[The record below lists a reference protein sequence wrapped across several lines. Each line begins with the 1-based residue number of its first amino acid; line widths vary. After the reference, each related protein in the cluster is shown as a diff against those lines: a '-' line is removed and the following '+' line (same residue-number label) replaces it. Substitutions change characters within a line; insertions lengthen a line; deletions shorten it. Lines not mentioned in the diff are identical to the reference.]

1 MQVVSLKLWNYLSVQ
16 NEEVSLDRLNVLIGT
31 NASGKSNVMDA
42 LRFLRDAIRRDFQ
55 FAVASR
61 GGFVHLACKASEAR
75 DVRLVTK
82 FRDDDQVFE
91 WSVALSRRDFE
102 FKVREDVFL
111 LPQGQPP
118 QRLLERTEDGA
129 GWWWSGSEG
138 RVELKERPE
147 RSALAA
153 AAADASFPAR
163 AVADFVGGW
172 GFFDPNPGALRRA
185 STESDSP
192 ALAGYGQNL
201 AARLHTLKRTDRERF
216 ERIHSATRDI
226 LGVPEEIT
234 FRTFDDGGRVALL
247 FNETGLKYRI
257 HQAGGSNGTLRML
270 AITTALLGT
279 TRTLVGIEEPENYI
293 HPGALSAFT
302 EHVLRA
308 EHEAQIVI
316 TTHSPQLLDVLDLP
330 EAILLVRRTES
341 GTKVVG
347 ESDPQL
353 VRRALDA
360 SGFGL
365 GEWHETKGF
374 GGST

>member
-1 MQVVSLKLWNYLSVQ
+1 MQVVSLKLRNYLSVQ
-16 NEEVSLDRLNVLIGT
+16 NEDVSLGRLNVLIGT

-55 FAVASR
+55 FAVSSR

-75 DVRLVTK
+75 EVRLVTT
-82 FRDDDQVFE
+82 FRDDDQAFE
-91 WSVALSRRDFE
+91 WSVVLSRREFDFR
-102 FKVREDVFL
+102 VREEVSVL
-111 LPQGQPP
+111 REGQPP
-118 QRLLERTEDGA
+118 QQLLKRTEDGV

-138 RVELKERPE
+138 KVQLRERPE
-147 RSALAA
+147 GSALAA

-163 AVADFVGGW
+163 AVADFVRGW

-185 STESDSP
+185 STESDSS

-201 AARLHTLKRTDRERF
+201 AARLHTLMRTDRERF
-216 ERIHSATRDI
+216 ERIRSATRDI

-257 HQAGGSNGTLRML
+257 HQAGGSSGTLRML

-279 TRTLVGIEEPENYI
+279 TRTLIGIEEPENYI

-302 EHVLRA
+302 EHILRA
-308 EHEAQIVI
+308 EHGAQIVI

-341 GTKVVG
+341 GTRVVG

-360 SGFGL
+360 SGFRL

-374 GGST
+374 GG

>member
-270 AITTALLGT
+270 AITTALLGDDS
-279 TRTLVGIEEPENYI
+279 Y
-293 HPGALSAFT
+293 S
-302 EHVLRA
+302 
-308 EHEAQIVI
+308 
-316 TTHSPQLLDVLDLP
+316 
-330 EAILLVRRTES
+330 RR
-341 GTKVVG
+341 
-347 ESDPQL
+347 
-353 VRRALDA
+353 
-360 SGFGL
+360 
-365 GEWHETKGF
+365 H
-374 GGST
+374 

>member
-1 MQVVSLKLWNYLSVQ
+1 MQVVSLKLQNYLSVQ
-16 NEEVSLDRLNVLIGT
+16 TEDVSLGRLNVLIGT

-55 FAVASR
+55 FAVTSR

-75 DVRLVTK
+75 EVRLVTT
-82 FRDDDQVFE
+82 FRDDDQEFE
-91 WSVALSRRDFE
+91 WSVALSRREFDFT
-102 FKVREDVFL
+102 VREEVSL
-111 LPQGQPP
+111 LREGQPP
-118 QRLLERTEDGA
+118 QQLLKRTEDGT

-138 RVELKERPE
+138 KGKVQLRERPE
-147 RSALAA
+147 GSALAA

-163 AVADFVGGW
+163 AVADFVRGW

-185 STESDSP
+185 STESDSS

-216 ERIHSATRDI
+216 ERIRSATRDI

-234 FRTFDDGGRVALL
+234 FRTFEDGGRVALL

-257 HQAGGSNGTLRML
+257 HQAGGSSGTLRML

-279 TRTLVGIEEPENYI
+279 TRTLIGIEEPENYI

-302 EHVLRA
+302 EHILRV
-308 EHEAQIVI
+308 EHGAQIVI

-341 GTKVVG
+341 GTKVLG

-374 GGST
+374 GS

>member
-1 MQVVSLKLWNYLSVQ
+1 MQVVSLKLRNYLSVQ
-16 NEEVSLDRLNVLIGT
+16 NEDVSLGRLNVLIGT

-55 FAVASR
+55 FAVTSR

-75 DVRLVTK
+75 EVRLVTT
-82 FRDDDQVFE
+82 FRDDGQAFE
-91 WSVALSRRDFE
+91 WSVALSRREFDFT
-102 FKVREDVFL
+102 VREEVSL
-111 LPQGQPP
+111 LREGQPP
-118 QRLLERTEDGA
+118 QQLLKRTEDGA

-138 RVELKERPE
+138 KVHLRERPE
-147 RSALAA
+147 GSALAA

-163 AVADFVGGW
+163 AVADFVRGW

-185 STESDSP
+185 STESDSS

-201 AARLHTLKRTDRERF
+201 AARLHTLMRTDRERF

-247 FNETGLKYRI
+247 FNEAGLKYRI
-257 HQAGGSNGTLRML
+257 HQAGGSSGTLRML

-279 TRTLVGIEEPENYI
+279 TRTLIGVEEPENYI

-302 EHVLRA
+302 EHILRA
-308 EHEAQIVI
+308 EHGAQIVI

-353 VRRALDA
+353 VRTALDA
-360 SGFGL
+360 SGFRL

-374 GGST
+374 GG

>member
-1 MQVVSLKLWNYLSVQ
+1 MQVVSLKLRNYLSVQ
-16 NEEVSLDRLNVLIGT
+16 NEDVSLGRLNVLIGT

-55 FAVASR
+55 FAVTSR

-75 DVRLVTK
+75 EVHLVTT
-82 FRDDDQVFE
+82 FRDGDRAFE
-91 WSVALSRRDFE
+91 WSVCLSRREFDFA
-102 FKVREDVFL
+102 VREEVSL
-111 LPQGQPP
+111 LREGQPP
-118 QRLLERTEDGA
+118 QQLLKRTEDGA

-138 RVELKERPE
+138 KVQLRERPE
-147 RSALAA
+147 GSALAA

-163 AVADFVGGW
+163 AVADFVRGW

-185 STESDSP
+185 SAESDSS

-257 HQAGGSNGTLRML
+257 HQAGGSSGTLRML

-279 TRTLVGIEEPENYI
+279 TRTLIGVEEPENYI

-302 EHVLRA
+302 EHILRE
-308 EHEAQIVI
+308 EHGAQIVI

-330 EAILLVRRTES
+330 EAILLVRRTEG

-353 VRRALDA
+353 VRTALDA
-360 SGFGL
+360 SGFRL

-374 GGST
+374 GG